1 MGFAP
6 AVRIFPP
13 FRLDPADQCL
23 WQGDDRIAMAPKTF
37 GVLWYLV
44 EHAGRLVTQDEL
56 LEALWPET
64 YVQPEVLRKYI
75 LEIRKLLSDPPKSP
89 RFIETLPKRGYRF
102 VAAVHPD
109 GSARAMDSLPAAV
122 PKWLVGRETA
132 LLSLEEHLQAAVR
145 GQRQVVFI
153 TGEAGIG
160 KTTLLDAFE
169 QQSAASVRGRI
180 ARGQCVEGFGGKE
193 VYYPVLEGLGQLLRS
208 AEHDWISLALATHAP
223 TWLAQFPSAV
233 KPEQK
238 SELQREILGAT
249 RERMVREIC
258 EALEVLA
265 AERPL
270 ILLLED
276 LQWVDDSTLDLLSA
290 LSRRRGAARL
300 MLVATYRPVDITLS
314 RSPLKVLKQD
324 LLVHHLCHEISLQ
337 RLTEADVKRFLD
349 TRFPESSLPALL
361 AGLIHRQSDGNPMFM
376 AAVVDQL
383 CEKGLISADKGRWV
397 LGAPPERL
405 DPGVPVTLQQ
415 MLELQLDQ
423 LAAKELQLLRVA
435 SVAGRRFSAWAV
447 SAMTEG
453 DVSQIEETCE
463 RLANRQ
469 QFLKRGG
476 PQTLPP
482 QTIEDVSAAAQYE
495 FKHTLYR
502 EVLYRQLTA
511 SQTRQLHLRLAEKME
526 ALSSPADPALGS
538 ELALHF
544 EEGRDYARAIRY
556 LMITASNAARR
567 YAHRDSIQLLQHAL
581 ELLPRT
587 AVKTGRQLEIEI
599 LERISHALYAQGEM
613 VQSAEIDQ
621 RTAELAARSG
631 FKAAQVNA
639 LTRVARAL
647 AFLDPDR
654 CIAVCERAVD
664 VSRTHDDPLLQAR
677 AEMLA
682 ACWRIVTNGCQKE
695 DAGICASARERIR
708 SRSDEMPAYYEILYA
723 HVQCALGDY
732 EGACR
737 TAWAGI
743 PKSVENDSLV
753 VYLSAHSS
761 LAHAFLHLGRWGD
774 LIDLIAA
781 ALEVVDK
788 NGNAPWQGIFRATL
802 AWLRFQAGDL
812 DGARRLAEDL
822 LQSHQ
827 EEPAGQV
834 RTMATITAASCDLEA
849 GMSDRALEA
858 FSSVCRRP
866 EYPRFFLDWYW
877 RIVARHG
884 LSDTWLAKGNLANA
898 SLQAEAVLQAAL
910 STDEPSLKALAWEM
924 KTRVAMAAGKWPLAE
939 EPMMRALAS
948 LEPVEVP
955 MASWRVHLT
964 AFHFFRGRE
973 QRKAAAQH
981 RARAEEAISRLAQSF
996 PEGHELRGILPGSP
1010 LVHRRLN
1017 SPKGEERAARD
1028 VPA

>member
-6 AVRIFPP
+6 AIRVFPP
-13 FRLDPADQCL
+13 FRLDSADQCL
-23 WQGDDRIAMAPKTF
+23 WQGEDRIAMAPKTF

-75 LEIRKLLSDPPKSP
+75 LEIRKILSDPPKSP

-102 VAAVHPD
+102 VAPVHPD
-109 GSARAMDSLPAAV
+109 GAVPAAGSSPAAP
-122 PKWLVGRETA
+122 PKWLVGREAA
-132 LLSLEEHLQAAVR
+132 LLRLEDHLNSAMQ
-145 GQRQVVFI
+145 GHRQVMFL

-169 QQSAASVRGRI
+169 RQSAAAVHGRI

-193 VYYPVLEGLGQLLRS
+193 VYYPVLEALGQSLRGP
-208 AEHDWISLALATHAP
+208 EHDWISQTLATHAP

-290 LSRRRGAARL
+290 LSRRRGAAKL

-337 RLTEADVKRFLD
+337 RLTETDVKRFLD

-376 AAVVDQL
+376 VAVVDQL
-383 CEKGLISADKGRWV
+383 CEKGLISSDKGRWV
-397 LGAPPERL
+397 LGTPPERL

-415 MLELQLDQ
+415 MLELQLEQ
-423 LAAKELQLLRVA
+423 LAAKELHLLRVA
-435 SVAGRRFSAWAV
+435 SVAGRRFSTWAV
-447 SAMTEG
+447 SAMTEAEAPQ
-453 DVSQIEETCE
+453 VEEMCQ
-463 RLANRQ
+463 RLAGRQ
-469 QFLKRGG
+469 QFLKPAG
-476 PQTLPP
+476 PQTQPA
-482 QTIEDVSAAAQYE
+482 QTLEDGSAVSQYE

-502 EVLYRQLTA
+502 EVLYRQLSA

-526 ALSSPADPALGS
+526 ALSSPADPALGA

-544 EEGRDYARAIRY
+544 EKGRDYARAIRY
-556 LMITASNAARR
+556 LMITASNATRR

-587 AVKTGRQLEIEI
+587 AARTGRQLEIEI

-621 RTAELAARSG
+621 RIAELAAQAG

-654 CIAVCERAVD
+654 CIAVCERAIE

-695 DAGICASARERIR
+695 DAGICAGARERIR

-737 TAWAGI
+737 TAKAGI

-761 LAHAFLHLGRWGD
+761 LAHAFLHLGRWGE
-774 LIDLIAA
+774 LIDVIAA
-781 ALEVVDK
+781 ALDVVDK

-812 DGARRLAEDL
+812 DGARRLADDL
-822 LQSHQ
+822 LRTHL
-827 EEPAGQV
+827 EDPAGQV
-834 RTMATITAASCDLEA
+834 RTMATVTAACCDLEA

-877 RIVARHG
+877 RIIARYG
-884 LSDTWLAKGNLANA
+884 LSDAWLATGNTANA
-898 SLQAEAVLQAAL
+898 SLQAEALLQAAR
-910 STDEPSLKALAWEM
+910 STDEPALKALAWEM
-924 KTRVAMAAGKWPLAE
+924 KTRVAIAAEKWTLAGE
-939 EPMMRALAS
+939 SVRRALGS

-955 MASWRVHLT
+955 MAAWRVHAT
-964 AFHFFRGRE
+964 AFHFFRGKE
-973 QRKAAAQH
+973 QHKAAAQH
-981 RARAEEAISRLAQSF
+981 RSRAEEVILQLAHSF
-996 PEGHELRGILPGSP
+996 REGHELWGLLPGSP
-1010 LVHRRLN
+1010 MARRRLGD
-1017 SPKGEERAARD
+1017 PEEERTAR
-1028 VPA
+1028 A